1 MAGKVF
7 SVTDFKAGL
16 DVRKTPLT
24 APGGSLRILEN
35 AVLNQG
41 GEVEKRQ
48 AFVHMT
54 TIATAPLPVGL
65 LSYMIGHA
73 GQLHVFAEHHEGAI
87 VVPGAL
93 PVPIVHHPL
102 ADPPGIYP
110 IVEILDVEP
119 FDDKFF
125 VCVKTSDGATYCY
138 YDGFLVTEGAG
149 GAGGYSHGTYARTW
163 KSKMYRI
170 DGKYLRFSG
179 INNPAQNDPASVTE
193 PGAGFINMA
202 LNDPDGEV
210 GLGMEVF
217 YQSMAV
223 MAELQTQIW
232 TLDPDPTKD
241 VLAQMLRMGLE
252 APHSVTQFGTGD
264 VLFLSSSG
272 VRSLKAQSSTFTI
285 AASVGDVGSA
295 IDLLLLPQI
304 RSGSDDVHKAE
315 AVVQPI
321 QGRYW
326 LAIGD
331 TIYILSY
338 FPAGDITAWSTMKP
352 GFIVRNF
359 AVANNTVYC
368 LDMEG
373 NITLYGGVSQ
383 NEYDNCKVT
392 IRTPHMSADN
402 PTENKRIK
410 SVDVMC
416 QGQWTIHIGML
427 PNNVEAFETCATI
440 QDNTYGLKSIPF
452 AGYGT
457 HFGVHL
463 EHQAPGPALLASLHF
478 NLLEGATK

>member
-1 MAGKVF
+1 MPGTVF

-48 AFVHMT
+48 AFVPMT
-54 TIATAPLPVGL
+54 TISPIPVGL
-65 LSYMIGHA
+65 MSYMIGHS
-73 GQLHVFAEHHEGAI
+73 GQLHVFAEHHEGTVIA
-87 VVPGAL
+87 PGSL
-93 PVPIVHHPL
+93 PVPIIYHAL
-102 ADPPGIYP
+102 SDPPGP
-110 IVEILDVEP
+110 SPLVEILDVEP

-125 VCVKTSDGATYCY
+125 VCGRMADGTTACW

-202 LNDPDGEV
+202 LNDPDGEA
-210 GLGMEVF
+210 GIAMEVF

-223 MAELQTQIW
+223 MAELQTQVW

-241 VLAQMLRMGLE
+241 TLSQLLRMGIE
-252 APHSVTQFGTGD
+252 APHSMTQFGTGD

-272 VRSLKAQSSTFTI
+272 VRSLKAQANTFTV

-295 IDLLLLPQI
+295 IDLLLLPLI
-304 RSGSDDVHKAE
+304 RAGTDDVHRAE

-331 TIYILSY
+331 TVYVLSY
-338 FPAGDITAWSTMKP
+338 FPAGEITAWSTMKP
-352 GFIVRNF
+352 GFAVRNF
-359 AVANNTVYC
+359 VVANNTVYC
-368 LDMEG
+368 LDMAG

-383 NEYDNCKVT
+383 NEYDSSKVT
-392 IRTPHMSADN
+392 IRTPHLTADN
-402 PTENKRIK
+402 PTQNKRIK

-416 QGQWTIHIGML
+416 QGQWTVQIGML
-427 PNNVEAFETCATI
+427 ANNTEAFELVATI
-440 QDNTYGLKSIPF
+440 QDNTYGLQSIPF

-478 NLLEGATK
+478 NLNEGVVK